1 MLNLLQFLCLA
12 SALLQ
17 YPHSLGSTVGSTRTS
32 ATSTTTTS
40 VPAIFQNETLHSL
53 APGTVRINVFRA
65 TSASTALS
73 LANTNAADAEGEIG
87 FLGNDCIRRRKG
99 EDVVSPCDGTGVIS
113 HFVVVVD
120 VPFSCYIMMNDGQ
133 CDGCLSSDAP
143 CSVCTSSSP
152 NCLAVAESTGGHVG
166 MTRPVD
172 GGAGWWYSF
181 QAMSE
186 CNDNET
192 IGDNG
197 CTWKIES
204 VPKSVRVCCV
214 NIFNQSTF
222 LDSFDAC
229 DAVDVSDSTIDA
241 DGSWSCDT
249 TTTETGFLGSST
261 TTLSSATSSQSIRTT
276 GTCCCPQGEP
286 NTNTL
291 SHLSVCSTTDFQV
304 YPSTVLGC
312 DLVYVLPS
320 YCISSECRV
329 SNHHHCRGSR
339 WRSGIDVERSATR
352 AGNVHH
358 YSRADC
364 VDELHFQRPGI
375 ILDRGDGLCRRRC
388 RHCHRCCCRVR
399 SGPDYRR
406 VRAAALVSVRS
417 RSLVVIACF
426 KEPAHFCG
434 CFHAR
439 SCAQPEPKKDGA
451 AVCTTA
457 KCHPAHA
464 LHCGAGAV
472 TPEISTIASRKVSRR
487 RLRTSKRHEPM
498 PWAP

>member
-276 GTCCCPQGEP
+276 ATTITVEAAGGEVASTSNAAP
-286 NTNTL
+286 HVLAT
-291 SHLSVCSTTDFQV
+291 STTTLGPIVLTNFTSSG
-304 YPSTVLGC
+304 PASSSIGETVSVGDDAGIVIGAAVAC
-312 DLVYVLPS
+312 ALVLIIVAYVLPL
-320 YCISSECRV
+320 
-329 SNHHHCRGSR
+329 
-339 WRSGIDVERSATR
+339 WRRDPRNQYNRLQESKSTSIAHVETA
-352 AGNVHH
+352 
-358 YSRADC
+358 RADALGT
-364 VDELHFQRPGI
+364 VDNPLY
-375 ILDRGDGLCRRRC
+375 
-388 RHCHRCCCRVR
+388 
-399 SGPDYRR
+399 DY
-406 VRAAALVSVRS
+406 AAAN
-417 RSLVVIACF
+417 
-426 KEPAHFCG
+426 
-434 CFHAR
+434 
-439 SCAQPEPKKDGA
+439 
-451 AVCTTA
+451 
-457 KCHPAHA
+457 
-464 LHCGAGAV
+464 
-472 TPEISTIASRKVSRR
+472 
-487 RLRTSKRHEPM
+487 
-498 PWAP
+498 